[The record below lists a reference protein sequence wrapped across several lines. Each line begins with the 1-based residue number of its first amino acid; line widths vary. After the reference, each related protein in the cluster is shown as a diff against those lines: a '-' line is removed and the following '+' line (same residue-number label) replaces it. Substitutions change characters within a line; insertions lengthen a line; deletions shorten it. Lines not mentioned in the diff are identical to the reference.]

1 MCIRDR
7 LRFGQG
13 VRAFLFDRVLCGED
27 EERLGQRVPLAA
39 DRHLTL
45 LHRLQERRLRLWGR
59 AIDLVREK
67 DVGEHRTL
75 QESEFALTCRAIL
88 MDDFGTGDVRR
99 HEIRRELN
107 AVEVESQASSQRV
120 DQQRLGETRHAF
132 ENAVAASED
141 GDEELLDK
149 DKTVGAQVRRVRA
162 ATRAG
167 GSPLRS
173 PAERV
178 APSSCSTRRQ
188 PAWSC

>member
-1 MCIRDR
+1 M
-7 LRFGQG
+7 RFGQG

-141 GDEELLDK
+141 GDEELLDNVVLADYDAPDLLTELLGLTLK
-149 DKTVGAQVRRVRA
+149 
-162 ATRAG
+162 AG
-167 GSPLRS
+167 HEGFDGLVWAGERWRS
-173 PAERV
+173 FAGI
-178 APSSCSTRRQ
+178 
-188 PAWSC
+188 